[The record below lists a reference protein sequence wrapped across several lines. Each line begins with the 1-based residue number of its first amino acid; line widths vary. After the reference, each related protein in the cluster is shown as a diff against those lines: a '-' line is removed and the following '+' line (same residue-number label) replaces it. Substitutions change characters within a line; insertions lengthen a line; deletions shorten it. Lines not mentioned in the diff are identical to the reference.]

1 MRAPNRV
8 LPAAVAAIAL
18 LAPIEPGA
26 QASREKPL
34 NPPPTHDVPATA
46 VEKNRKVFDVLDFDV
61 FSGRKWARLC
71 EGHAEDVVVAWPAD
85 HEFKGID
92 KVHPIRLGA
101 GTWTLV
107 RLAPPRLPMREIP
120 IRDLPLYSYAYDHA
134 CPRPGVPVGVA
145 T

>member
-18 LAPIEPGA
+18 LAPIEAGA
-26 QASREKPL
+26 QAARGEPL
-34 NPPPTHDVPATA
+34 NRPPTHEVQATA
-46 VEKNRKVFDVLDFDV
+46 AEKKPGVLDVLDFDV

-71 EGHAEDVVVAWPAD
+71 ENHAEDIVVPGAAD
-85 HEFKGID
+85 HGFNGID
-92 KVHPIRLGA
+92 KHHPIRLGR

-107 RLAPPRLPMREIP
+107 RLAPPRLPMREILF
-120 IRDLPLYSYAYDHA
+120 RDLSLYSYAYNHA
-134 CPRPGVPVGVA
+134 CPSPGLLVRVA